1 MFIMKI
7 TEDIL
12 IRFLKCETTAEEEV
26 AILDWLDADP
36 ENIKTLN
43 RIDFQFNAAIL
54 HSEIPA
60 EPVKKKN
67 FLHRLIAYSAAAV
80 IAAAIAIGNG
90 MHQARKARTEMES
103 LMTSISVP
111 AGQRICM
118 TLQDGSRVWLNAGT
132 TMEYPSIFRKDCRTV
147 KLSGEA
153 FFDVTT
159 DKDRP
164 FIIETFAC
172 NVEVLG
178 TRFNVEADAVDSEFS
193 TALLEGSVR
202 LTENSTGALMTLKPG
217 EKAELI
223 KGRLRR
229 SRITNPDEY
238 LWTDG
243 IISLQ
248 CDSFSELLNRLEK
261 AYDVRFVVKLAK
273 EPIVHCKGKIRV
285 SDGIRHAME
294 ILRMGTDFEYE
305 INHSS
310 NEIYIH

>member
-1 MFIMKI
+1 MKI
-7 TEDIL
+7 TDNIL
-12 IRFLKCETTAEEEV
+12 IRFLKCETTFEEEA
-26 AILDWLDADP
+26 AILDWLEADP
-36 ENIKTLN
+36 ENVKTLD

-54 HSEIPA
+54 HSETKT

-67 FLHRLIAYSAAAV
+67 VLHRLIAYSAAAV
-80 IAAAIAIGNG
+80 IATIIVIGNG
-90 MHQARKARTEMES
+90 LYQAKKARTEMED

-118 TLQDGSRVWLNAGT
+118 TLQDGSRVWLNSGS
-132 TMEYPSIFRKDCRTV
+132 TMEYPSIFSKDCRSV

-159 DKDRP
+159 DKERP
-164 FIIETFAC
+164 FIIETFTC

-178 TRFNVEADAVDSEFS
+178 TKFNIKADAVDSEFS
-193 TALLEGSVR
+193 TALLEGSIR
-202 LTENSTGALMTLKPG
+202 LIENSSGSLMTLEPG

-223 KGRLRR
+223 QGRLKR

-248 CDSFSELLNRLEK
+248 CSSFSELLNRLEK
-261 AYDVRFVVKLAK
+261 AYDVRFVIKLDHD
-273 EPIVHCKGKIRV
+273 PVVHCKGKIRV
-285 SDGIRHAME
+285 SDGIGHAME
-294 ILRMGTDFEYE
+294 ILKMGTDFEYE

-310 NEIYIH
+310 NEIYIY

>member
-1 MFIMKI
+1 MKI

-12 IRFLKCETTAEEEV
+12 IRFLKCETTPEEEV

-43 RIDFQFNAAIL
+43 SIDFQFNAAIL
-54 HSEIPA
+54 HSETKA
-60 EPVKKKN
+60 EPAKKKT
-67 FLHRLIAYSAAAV
+67 LLKRIIAYSAAAV
-80 IAAAIAIGNG
+80 IAAAIVIGNG
-90 MHQARKARTEMES
+90 MYQAGKARTEMES

-118 TLQDGSRVWLNAGT
+118 TLQDGSRVWLNSGS
-132 TMEYPSIFRKDCRTV
+132 TMEYPNIFRKDCRKV
-147 KLSGEA
+147 NLSGEA

-159 DKDRP
+159 DKERP
-164 FIIETFAC
+164 FIVETFAC
-172 NVEVLG
+172 DIEVLG
-178 TRFNVEADAVDSEFS
+178 TKFNVEADAVDSEFS

-202 LTENSTGALMTLKPG
+202 LSENISGTKMILKPG

-223 KGRLRR
+223 QGRLRR

-248 CDSFSELLNRLEK
+248 CNSFSELLKRLEK
-261 AYDVRFVVKLAK
+261 AYDVRFVVKMK
-273 EPIVHCKGKIRV
+273 HEPVVHCKGKIRV
-285 SDGIRHAME
+285 SDGIEHAME
-294 ILRMGTDFEYE
+294 ILKMGTDFDYE